1 MQKIIET
8 TQPAVSKSQNCVT
21 TTHMTAQLSVIG
33 TGKLIAKGAIEGSL
47 DGKGWVTIADFVA
60 QGQGYA
66 TDGGSFETLW
76 TFIRANVTSISGTDA
91 VVSVYIAKRG

>member
-8 TQPAVSKSQNCVT
+8 TKPAVSKSQNCVS
-21 TTHMTAQLSVIG
+21 TTHMTAQMSISGV
-33 TGKLIAKGAIEGSL
+33 GKLSASGAIEGSL
-47 DGKGWVTIADFVA
+47 DGIGWVTIADFSV

-76 TFIRANVTSISGTDA
+76 TFIRANVTNISGTDA